1 MSGYNG
7 VYLMGNY
14 PDADHFTAAARLGLE
29 RFDFLEVG
37 VPFSDPVADG
47 PAIARAGEEVL
58 GLGFRLEDLAASVGE
73 IRRKAPAGKKIYF
86 MSYANPVH
94 NRGLARFADVARRSG
109 ADGLIVPDVP
119 FVESAPFRDAF
130 TRKGLE
136 YIDFVTP
143 ENTPEQIDATAR
155 SARGFLY
162 FVSIRGVTGSGFTLD
177 DATRAKIRRARR
189 ASSVPVVLGFG
200 IRSAADARAAVE
212 LAGGF
217 IVGTGAVAALRD
229 GGLEGFGGYIDSLF
243 G

>member
-1 MSGYNG
+1 MNGHNG

-14 PDADHFTAAARLGLE
+14 PDAERFKEAARMGLE

-47 PAIARAGEEVL
+47 PVIARAGEEVL
-58 GLGFRLEDLAASVGE
+58 GRDFRLDDLLDSVAD
-73 IRRKAPAGKKIYF
+73 IRSTAPAGKKIYL

-94 NRGLARFADVARRSG
+94 SPGLARFAKMARRAG

-119 FVESAPFRDAF
+119 FVESAPFRDALAGE
-130 TRKGLE
+130 GLE

-143 ENTPEQIDATAR
+143 ENTPGQIETTAR
-155 SARGFLY
+155 AARGFLY
-162 FVSIRGVTGSGFTLD
+162 FVSIRGITGSGFTLD
-177 DATRAKIRRARR
+177 AATRAKIRRARR
-189 ASSVPVVLGFG
+189 SSSVPVVLGFG

-217 IVGTGAVAALRD
+217 IVGTGAVAALGE
-229 GGLEGFGGYIDSLF
+229 GGPGGFGRYIDSLF

>member
-1 MSGYNG
+1 MNGYNG

-14 PDADHFTAAARLGLE
+14 PDAERFKEAARMGLE

-47 PAIARAGEEVL
+47 PVIARAGEEVL
-58 GLGFRLEDLAASVGE
+58 GRDFRLDDLLDSVAD
-73 IRRKAPAGKKIYF
+73 IRSTAPAGKKIYL

-94 NRGLARFADVARRSG
+94 SPGLARFAKMARRAG

-119 FVESAPFRDAF
+119 FVESAPFRDALAGE
-130 TRKGLE
+130 GLE

-143 ENTPEQIDATAR
+143 ENTPGQIDTTAR
-155 SARGFLY
+155 AARGFLY
-162 FVSIRGVTGSGFTLD
+162 FVSIRGITGSGFTLD
-177 DATRAKIRRARR
+177 AATRAKIRRARR
-189 ASSVPVVLGFG
+189 SSSVPVVLGFG

-217 IVGTGAVAALRD
+217 IVGTGAVAALGE
-229 GGLEGFGGYIDSLF
+229 GGPGGFGRYIDSLF

>member
-1 MSGYNG
+1 MNGYNG

-14 PDADHFTAAARLGLE
+14 PDAERFKEAARLGLE

-47 PAIARAGEEVL
+47 PVIARAGEEVL
-58 GLGFRLEDLAASVGE
+58 GGGFRLDDLLDSVAD
-73 IRRKAPAGKKIYF
+73 IRSTAPAGKKIYL

-94 NRGLARFADVARRSG
+94 SPGLARFAKMARRAG

-119 FVESAPFRDAF
+119 FVESAPFRDALAGE
-130 TRKGLE
+130 GLE

-143 ENTPEQIDATAR
+143 ENTPGQIEATAR
-155 SARGFLY
+155 AARGFLY
-162 FVSIRGVTGSGFTLD
+162 FVSIRGITGSGFTLD
-177 DATRAKIRRARR
+177 AATRAKIRRARR
-189 ASSVPVVLGFG
+189 SSSVPVVLGFG

-217 IVGTGAVAALRD
+217 IVGTGAVAALGD
-229 GGLEGFGGYIDSLF
+229 GGPGGFGSYIDSLF

>member
-1 MSGYNG
+1 MNGYNG

-14 PDADHFTAAARLGLE
+14 PDAERFKEAARMGLE

-47 PAIARAGEEVL
+47 PVIARAGEEVL
-58 GLGFRLEDLAASVGE
+58 GRDFRLDDLLDSVAD
-73 IRRKAPAGKKIYF
+73 IRSTAPAGKKIYL

-94 NRGLARFADVARRSG
+94 SPGLARFAKMARRAG

-119 FVESAPFRDAF
+119 FVESASFRDALAGE
-130 TRKGLE
+130 GLE

-143 ENTPEQIDATAR
+143 ENTPGQIETTAR
-155 SARGFLY
+155 AARGFLY
-162 FVSIRGVTGSGFTLD
+162 FVSIRGITGSGFTLD
-177 DATRAKIRRARR
+177 AATRAKIRRARR
-189 ASSVPVVLGFG
+189 SSSVPVVLGFG

-217 IVGTGAVAALRD
+217 IVGTGAVAALGE
-229 GGLEGFGGYIDSLF
+229 GGPGGFGRYIDSLF

>member
-1 MSGYNG
+1 MNGYNG

-14 PDADHFTAAARLGLE
+14 PDAERFKEAARMGLE

-47 PAIARAGEEVL
+47 PVIARAGEEVL
-58 GLGFRLEDLAASVGE
+58 GRDFRLDDLLDSVAD
-73 IRRKAPAGKKIYF
+73 IRSMAPAGKKIYL

-94 NRGLARFADVARRSG
+94 SPGLARFAKMARRAG

-119 FVESAPFRDAF
+119 FVESASFRDALAGE
-130 TRKGLE
+130 GLE
-136 YIDFVTP
+136 YIDFVTQ
-143 ENTPEQIDATAR
+143 ENAPGQIETTAR
-155 SARGFLY
+155 AARGFLY
-162 FVSIRGVTGSGFTLD
+162 FVSIRGITGSGFTLD
-177 DATRAKIRRARR
+177 AATRAKIRRARR
-189 ASSVPVVLGFG
+189 SSSVPVVLGFG

-217 IVGTGAVAALRD
+217 IVGTGAVAALGE
-229 GGLEGFGGYIDSLF
+229 GGPGGFGRYIDSLF

>member
-1 MSGYNG
+1 MNGYNG

-14 PDADHFTAAARLGLE
+14 PDAERFKEAARMGLE

-47 PAIARAGEEVL
+47 PVIARAGEEVL
-58 GLGFRLEDLAASVGE
+58 GRDFRLDDLLDSVAD
-73 IRRKAPAGKKIYF
+73 IRSTAPAGKKIYL

-94 NRGLARFADVARRSG
+94 SPGLARFAKMARRAG

-119 FVESAPFRDAF
+119 FVESAPFRDALAGE
-130 TRKGLE
+130 GLE

-143 ENTPEQIDATAR
+143 ENTPGQIEATAR
-155 SARGFLY
+155 AARGFLY
-162 FVSIRGVTGSGFTLD
+162 FVSIRGITGSGFTLD
-177 DATRAKIRRARR
+177 AATRAKIRRARR
-189 ASSVPVVLGFG
+189 SSSVPVVLGFG

-217 IVGTGAVAALRD
+217 IVGTGAVAALGD
-229 GGLEGFGGYIDSLF
+229 GGPGGFGRYIDSLF

>member
-1 MSGYNG
+1 MNGYNG

-14 PDADHFTAAARLGLE
+14 PDAERFKEAARMGLE

-47 PAIARAGEEVL
+47 PVIARAGEEVL
-58 GLGFRLEDLAASVGE
+58 GRDFRLDDLLDSVAD
-73 IRRKAPAGKKIYF
+73 IRSTAPAGKKIYL

-94 NRGLARFADVARRSG
+94 SPGLARFAKMARRAG

-119 FVESAPFRDAF
+119 FVESAPFRDALAGE
-130 TRKGLE
+130 GLE

-143 ENTPEQIDATAR
+143 ENTPGQIETTAR
-155 SARGFLY
+155 AARGFLY
-162 FVSIRGVTGSGFTLD
+162 FVSIRGITGSGFTLD
-177 DATRAKIRRARR
+177 AATRAKIRRARR
-189 ASSVPVVLGFG
+189 SSSVPVVLGFG

-217 IVGTGAVAALRD
+217 IVGTGAVAALGE
-229 GGLEGFGGYIDSLF
+229 GGPGGFGRYIDSLF

>member
-1 MSGYNG
+1 MNGYNG

-14 PDADHFTAAARLGLE
+14 PDAERFKEAARLGLE

-47 PAIARAGEEVL
+47 PVIARAGEEVL
-58 GLGFRLEDLAASVGE
+58 GGGFRLDDLLDSVAD
-73 IRRKAPAGKKIYF
+73 IRSTAPAGKKIYF

-94 NRGLARFADVARRSG
+94 SPGLARFARMARRAG

-119 FVESAPFRDAF
+119 FVESAPFRDALAGE
-130 TRKGLE
+130 GLE

-143 ENTPEQIDATAR
+143 ENTPGQIEATAR
-155 SARGFLY
+155 AARGFLY
-162 FVSIRGVTGSGFTLD
+162 FVSIRGITGSGFTLD
-177 DATRAKIRRARR
+177 AATRAKIRRARR
-189 ASSVPVVLGFG
+189 SSSVPVVLGFG

-217 IVGTGAVAALRD
+217 IVGTGAVAALGD
-229 GGLEGFGGYIDSLF
+229 GGPGGFGSYIDSLF

>member
-1 MSGYNG
+1 MNGYNG

-14 PDADHFTAAARLGLE
+14 PDAERFKEAARMGLE

-47 PAIARAGEEVL
+47 PVIARAGEEVL
-58 GLGFRLEDLAASVGE
+58 GRDFRLDDLLDSVAD
-73 IRRKAPAGKKIYF
+73 IRSTAPAGKKIYL

-94 NRGLARFADVARRSG
+94 SPGLARFAKMARRAG

-119 FVESAPFRDAF
+119 FVESAPFRDALAGE
-130 TRKGLE
+130 GLE

-143 ENTPEQIDATAR
+143 ENTPGQIETTAR
-155 SARGFLY
+155 AARGFLY
-162 FVSIRGVTGSGFTLD
+162 FVSIRGITGSGFTLD
-177 DATRAKIRRARR
+177 AATRANIRRARR
-189 ASSVPVVLGFG
+189 ASWGRVVLGLG
-200 IRSAADARAAVE
+200 LRSAAEARAAVE

-217 IVGTGAVAALRD
+217 IVGTGAVAALGE
-229 GGLEGFGGYIDSLF
+229 GGPGGFGRYIDSLF

>member
-1 MSGYNG
+1 MNGYNG

-14 PDADHFTAAARLGLE
+14 PDAERFKEAARMGLE

-47 PAIARAGEEVL
+47 PVIARAGEEVL
-58 GLGFRLEDLAASVGE
+58 GRDFRLDDLLDSVAD
-73 IRRKAPAGKKIYF
+73 IRSTAPAGKKIYL

-94 NRGLARFADVARRSG
+94 SPGLARFAKMARRAG

-119 FVESAPFRDAF
+119 FVESAPFRDALAGE
-130 TRKGLE
+130 GLE

-143 ENTPEQIDATAR
+143 ENTPGQIETTAR
-155 SARGFLY
+155 AARGFLY
-162 FVSIRGVTGSGFTLD
+162 FVSIRGITGSGFTLD
-177 DATRAKIRRARR
+177 AATRAKIRRARR
-189 ASSVPVVLGFG
+189 SSSVPVVLGFG

-217 IVGTGAVAALRD
+217 IVGTGAVAALGD
-229 GGLEGFGGYIDSLF
+229 GGPGGFGRYIDSLF